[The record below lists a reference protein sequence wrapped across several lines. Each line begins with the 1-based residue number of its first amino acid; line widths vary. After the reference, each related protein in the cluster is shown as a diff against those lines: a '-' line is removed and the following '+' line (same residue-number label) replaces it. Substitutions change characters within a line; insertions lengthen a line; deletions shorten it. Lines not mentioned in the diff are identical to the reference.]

1 MTMPSHSQT
10 CASVCPGGQLSEA
23 TYQLGMTSVRA
34 TTCSRAL
41 KGARSTAPGRSGPNE
56 AVGVNRCRSPLM

>member
-23 TYQLGMTSVRA
+23 TYQLGMTSVCA
-34 TTCSRAL
+34 TTQSLAL
-41 KGARSTAPGRSGPNE
+41 KGTRRAAPPGRSGTNE
-56 AVGVNRCRSPLM
+56 DVGFNR